1 MKRGFTL
8 GVSALLGLSML
19 TFAQPAS
26 AAVQQTT
33 ITMTVSGCEGCT
45 IRPGTLQSD
54 TATPYN
60 GPVTKVK
67 NGVATFTVPTAMTVG
82 MTFALDASW
91 NPAIN
96 AEPLIAFQYKGL
108 KPGSVPTKAA
118 AKASKFAS
126 PCWSGTSQST
136 ITLDVVVKKVWM
148 KAFPPKPGKRTQA
161 PVAWVTPTQDAPKPF
176 LNTFKGVL
184 AVQDAIVCAP

>member
-1 MKRGFTL
+1 MKRGLVL
-8 GVSALLGLSML
+8 GVTALLGLSFV
-19 TFAQPAS
+19 TVAPPVS
-26 AAVQQTT
+26 AATQQTT
-33 ITMTVSGCEGCT
+33 ITLSVTGCEGCT

-82 MTFALDASW
+82 MTFALDATW
-91 NPAIN
+91 KPAIN

-108 KPGSVPTKAA
+108 KPGSVPTKAL
-118 AKASKFAS
+118 AKVSKFAS
-126 PCWSGTSQST
+126 PCWSGTSQTSV
-136 ITLDVVVKKVWM
+136 TLDVVVKKVWM
-148 KAFPPKPGKRTQA
+148 KAFPPSSGKRTQA

-176 LNTFKGVL
+176 INTFKGVL
-184 AVQDAIVCAP
+184 AAQDAIVCSS